1 MIDAETSL
9 SMRPC
14 QSVDEMFDLVL
25 KFLQLGGSSEGS
37 LAYRFYDI
45 KNKLLG
51 RVAITNEVR

>member
-9 SMRPC
+9 SMRRC

-25 KFLQLGGSSEGS
+25 KFLQLRGSSKGS

-45 KNKLLG
+45 KNKLRD
-51 RVAITNEVR
+51 RVATTNEVR